1 MQRADKRKYH
11 YIYKITR
18 DDGRYYIGMHSTD
31 NLEDGYF
38 GSGKRITRSIK
49 KHGVNKHKKQILEFL
64 PTRIA
69 LREREKQIITEEM
82 RNDIQCMNIA
92 PGGGGG
98 FIDEH
103 HQLKCSSAGAS
114 KGGKSTSVRRTNNN
128 DFDIKFRAALSNGV
142 KSYLNDN
149 KQVCGERQKRITLA
163 AASAEANEKRKR
175 TLAERNHSKGEKNS
189 QFGTCWVTKD
199 SKPIKIK
206 KEQLDEYLANGYSRG
221 RK

>member
-18 DDGRYYIGMHSTD
+18 DDDRYYIGMHSTD

-38 GSGKRITRSIK
+38 GSGKKITRSIK
-49 KHGVNKHKKQILEFL
+49 KHGLDRHRKEILEFL
-64 PTRIA
+64 PTRKE
-69 LREREKQIITEEM
+69 LKVREEQMITKEM
-82 RNDIQCMNIA
+82 RADPFCMNLA

-98 FIDEH
+98 FINEEH
-103 HQLKCSSAGAS
+103 QQKCAAA
-114 KGGKSTSVRRTNNN
+114 GGKVGGKIAARIVGQMVSAKANRLTTN
-128 DFDIKFRAALSNGV
+128 RQRYGV
-142 KSYLNDN
+142 GN
-149 KQVCGERQKRITLA
+149 KPTYGMLGKNH
-163 AASAEANEKRKR
+163 SAETKQQM
-175 TLAERNHSKGEKNS
+175 SISGSGEKNS

-199 SKPIKIK
+199 SKPMKIK